1 MWNEKWGSLQL
12 LIMSL
17 LLHFL
22 NEAYEE
28 LQAIK
33 LKLAVLK
40 DQSLLNNIKFCGVSG
55 TVPASDLRRYVQQ
68 MISTLLPER
77 EVIVYRAHRLPKP
90 LHLPDTIPRDVIAIM
105 LRRH

>member
-40 DQSLLNNIKFCGVSG
+40 DQS
-55 TVPASDLRRYVQQ
+55 
-68 MISTLLPER
+68 
-77 EVIVYRAHRLPKP
+77 
-90 LHLPDTIPRDVIAIM
+90 
-105 LRRH
+105 